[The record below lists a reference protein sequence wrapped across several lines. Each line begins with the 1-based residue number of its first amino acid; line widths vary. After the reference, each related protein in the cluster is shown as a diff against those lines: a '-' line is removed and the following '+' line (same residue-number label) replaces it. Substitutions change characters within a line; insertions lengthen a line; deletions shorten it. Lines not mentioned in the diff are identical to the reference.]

1 MTEST
6 TMHDRLAKA
15 LIESH
20 ITDFLH
26 TANELAD
33 ALLATSS
40 IQGVETLEARAAK
53 YSDDNTRLAQ
63 LLNKME
69 DERDGAVEDSRIY
82 WRQAKVARE
91 HADVLGEALDKVN
104 ALIRV
109 LSLMTSAEA
118 DDALATIKAA
128 RDAHQ
133 AFKEA
138 R

>member
-1 MTEST
+1 MT
-6 TMHDRLAKA
+6 MRKRLTDA
-15 LIESH
+15 LMEVDVKKMMD
-20 ITDFLH
+20 TDTVWWDLPPGK
-26 TANELAD
+26 LAD
-33 ALLATSS
+33 TILATSS
-40 IQGVETLEARAAK
+40 
-53 YSDDNTRLAQ
+53 
-63 LLNKME
+63 ME
-69 DERDGAVEDSRIY
+69 GIGDEEDARIY

-133 AFKEA
+133 AFKEDKV
-138 R
+138 